1 VEAFFEAA
9 DSDLERLIVEAI
21 GPKPVKYS
29 DEYYGAIFIAKRA
42 VKQMA
47 NDEDSIRF
55 TNDIDAEFTLTKYKK
70 DYAWGTTLNFT
81 GKNAFNATVKNF
93 VNVYV
98 ANGSMLDVLNEP
110 EPIANKNLRIALET
124 AYKGQQE

>member
-1 VEAFFEAA
+1 M
-9 DSDLERLIVEAI
+9 
-21 GPKPVKYS
+21 P
-29 DEYYGAIFIAKRA
+29 
-42 VKQMA
+42 
-47 NDEDSIRF
+47 
-55 TNDIDAEFTLTKYKK
+55 
-70 DYAWGTTLNFT
+70 WGTTLNFT

-124 AYKGQQE
+124 AYKGQNKSKSKK